1 MYRSGMHRSMLE
13 IYFKT
18 IRDSEF
24 RHIEDMRAGSWI
36 YAKEATLEDLAQI
49 TEITGLD
56 IADLR
61 DSLDKYEV
69 PRIERH
75 GETLLLFTRHPGE
88 QEVGL
93 YTEPLTIILTN
104 THVVCISPYASPVMT
119 NLLLMNLDLA
129 TTQKAKLLLYILLRI
144 TQEFTTSIKR
154 VRHSILLH
162 ESPNRVVDNET
173 IIVLTKD
180 EEILNQY
187 FTSLVPMRN
196 LLETLATQRYVNL
209 YEKDLDLLQD
219 LDVAI
224 RQSEDL
230 CRVNIKSIRS
240 LRDSYQILFTNDVNK
255 TIKRLTALTIIFS
268 IPTMVASIYGMN
280 VAIPMQ
286 NSRYAFLIVL
296 SIAFIAC
303 FGAVLLFLKKR
314 WL

>member
-119 NLLLMNLDLA
+119 NLLLMHLDLA